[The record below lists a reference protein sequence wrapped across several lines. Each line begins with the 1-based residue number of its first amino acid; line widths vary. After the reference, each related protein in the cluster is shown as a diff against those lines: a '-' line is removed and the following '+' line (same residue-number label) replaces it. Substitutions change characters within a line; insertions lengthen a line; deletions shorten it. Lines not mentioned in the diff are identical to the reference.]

1 MDKCLGWTVEQLAWA
16 KSRYDEIECGDIPG
30 GIKGILTLK
39 NWWAMNWCHDPLTIK
54 FIGIDY
60 DIDRS
65 WAANAFY
72 EAVSDIY
79 PPVKKT
85 KMGRLF

>member
-1 MDKCLGWTVEQLAWA
+1 MDKCLGWSVEQLAWA
-16 KSRYDEIECGDIPG
+16 KSRYDEIEGGDIPG
-30 GIKGILTLK
+30 GLKGIALLK
-39 NWWAMNWCHDPLTIK
+39 NWWCSHWLLEPLSIK

-72 EAVSDIY
+72 EAILYS
-79 PPVKKT
+79 
-85 KMGRLF
+85 